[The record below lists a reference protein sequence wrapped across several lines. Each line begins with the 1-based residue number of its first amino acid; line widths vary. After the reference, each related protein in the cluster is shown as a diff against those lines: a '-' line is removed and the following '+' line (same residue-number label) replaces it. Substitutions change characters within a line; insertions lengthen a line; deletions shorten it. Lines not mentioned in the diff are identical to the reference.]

1 VRLLAASFL
10 FLPALALAAPDEDV
24 LGKAQN
30 YPVCPA
36 STGLRE
42 ARCLVGQHSRMD
54 EVIPARRI
62 ARGAE
67 TKPLLNGRQVDLGVD
82 EFLAANRNTG
92 LLILQGDTV
101 LAERYQYDRT
111 PENRFASWSMA
122 KTVVAMLIGIALQ
135 EKKIESL
142 DDHASKY
149 LPDLAGH
156 PYGETKLRD
165 LLTMSSGMQYVEAQ
179 EATDTGR
186 LVASTLFR
194 KGPGGTESVDSFRA
208 RATSAGTKF
217 NYASSDTQLLGLVLR
232 AATGRPLA
240 DYLSEKIWAPM
251 GAGADATWLIDASGN
266 EITYC
271 CMNATLRDWARV
283 GLLLANNGAMDGRQ
297 IVPAEWVR
305 AMTQA
310 HAPHLQ
316 VGAATRNN
324 GYGYQTWLID
334 REGRFALLGIR
345 GQAVFVDPRTKLVV
359 VHTAVHNAGD
369 MAARGRQFQFFYAT
383 LRKLES

>member
-1 VRLLAASFL
+1 
-10 FLPALALAAPDEDV
+10 
-24 LGKAQN
+24 
-30 YPVCPA
+30 
-36 STGLRE
+36 
-42 ARCLVGQHSRMD
+42 
-54 EVIPARRI
+54 
-62 ARGAE
+62 
-67 TKPLLNGRQVDLGVD
+67 
-82 EFLAANRNTG
+82 
-92 LLILQGDTV
+92 
-101 LAERYQYDRT
+101 
-111 PENRFASWSMA
+111 
-122 KTVVAMLIGIALQ
+122 
-135 EKKIESL
+135 
-142 DDHASKY
+142 
-149 LPDLAGH
+149 
-156 PYGETKLRD
+156 
-165 LLTMSSGMQYVEAQ
+165 MSSGMQYVEVQ